1 MAKKKGDYFGWG
13 YVISVILAILP
24 PTSWV
29 CGFVTRFKEGKIVA
43 GLIRLIFGFTVMNIV
58 YSNKTFTDKR
68 QALNEFAFC
77 HFPLSIEVNGVAMTF
92 DCFSAL
98 ETYILSH

>member
-1 MAKKKGDYFGWG
+1 M
-13 YVISVILAILP
+13 
-24 PTSWV
+24 T
-29 CGFVTRFKEGKIVA
+29 
-43 GLIRLIFGFTVMNIV
+43 IV

-92 DCFSAL
+92 DCFSEL